1 MVSMEMIKD
10 KPWFGWGFDG
20 YVAQYMNYQADYL
33 TAHPDSPF
41 VLLADETQNPFNEF
55 LHVALIYGI
64 PCAVA
69 FVFVTLWTIWHIYAK
84 VKEHKSVLLC
94 TVCVL
99 VVWFM
104 FSYPLNI
111 PFVWLIILFMFLSTI
126 TRTVKPPMPK
136 LCMTLVQTTG
146 FACMYSLYVT
156 GAHDIRKLCLQERAT
171 NHCDEEIMKEYEE
184 IYKEYYDD
192 YMFIYNYGALLHL
205 RGEYKK
211 SLEVLNAGKKYLS
224 DYNMMLLIGDDYQ
237 KLKQYD
243 LAIASYKRAGEMIP
257 SRYLPLYYRME
268 LYLETGDM
276 EKAYEIANMIINKKN
291 KIKELRMKGIGY
303 RNISSETGI
312 PRDTVRSFCRR
323 NGLDGYASAIHAE
336 KPETD
341 QKNGKEGQCRY
352 CGKKL
357 EQSPTGRK
365 KKFCNEDCRRKWWK
379 LHPEKINRKQ
389 DAFYKGTCAYCRRE
403 FFSYGNKG
411 RRYCSH
417 ACYIHDRFWREEE
430 GREAYIGP
438 NTQAG

>member
-1 MVSMEMIKD
+1 MH
-10 KPWFGWGFDG
+10 
-20 YVAQYMNYQADYL
+20 YQADYL

-257 SRYLPLYYRME
+257 SRYLPLY
-268 LYLETGDM
+268 
-276 EKAYEIANMIINKKN
+276 
-291 KIKELRMKGIGY
+291 
-303 RNISSETGI
+303 SVHHSES
-312 PRDTVRSFCRR
+312 RHSRSF
-323 NGLDGYASAIHAE
+323 
-336 KPETD
+336 
-341 QKNGKEGQCRY
+341 
-352 CGKKL
+352 
-357 EQSPTGRK
+357 
-365 KKFCNEDCRRKWWK
+365 
-379 LHPEKINRKQ
+379 
-389 DAFYKGTCAYCRRE
+389 
-403 FFSYGNKG
+403 
-411 RRYCSH
+411 
-417 ACYIHDRFWREEE
+417 
-430 GREAYIGP
+430 
-438 NTQAG
+438 